1 MSIMDIAPGRHNIL
15 DNPPKLYY
23 RPPDRDKYLQI
34 AEALDEIF
42 NRLSAIEEK
51 LNTMEKS

>member
-1 MSIMDIAPGRHNIL
+1 MVFAL
-15 DNPPKLYY
+15 DLLNTLDKPPKLLY

-34 AEALDEIF
+34 AEALDELF

-51 LNTMEKS
+51 LNTMETK